1 MISEIQ
7 VKTLEQYRDKSF
19 VSSILCEQSA
29 SLYSRLKT
37 LINLPIIISS
47 SAMSILNSSSF
58 NAEDMKIPN
67 IIINTL
73 TALILSLIS
82 NFKITEKHG
91 NFKAMSI
98 KMIKLTHHIEDEL
111 TNNQESMNP
120 DIIRNIITSYD
131 SLNEQ
136 IEFEHAKY
144 IKKRVKNL
152 YKGKRTL
159 PNILNCEVVF
169 TQVEPVVL
177 LQPV

>member
-7 VKTLEQYRDKSF
+7 VKTLEQYRDKAF
-19 VSSILCEQSA
+19 VSSVLCEQSS

-91 NFKAMSI
+91 NFKSMSS
-98 KMIKLTHHIEDEL
+98 KMIKLTHQIEDEL
-111 TNNQESMNP
+111 TNNQENMTA

-136 IEFEHAKY
+136 IEFEHAEY
-144 IKKRVKNL
+144 IKKRVRNL

-177 LQPV
+177 LPPV